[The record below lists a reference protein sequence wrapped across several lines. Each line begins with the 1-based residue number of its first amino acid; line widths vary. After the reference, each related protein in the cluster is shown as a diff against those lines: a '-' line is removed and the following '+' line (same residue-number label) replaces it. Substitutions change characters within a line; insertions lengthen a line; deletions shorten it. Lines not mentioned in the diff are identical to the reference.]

1 MFAKYVRLAV
11 VPALLLIVSPSSMAD
26 SPALQQQVEN
36 LQQRVDELERRL
48 NALETP
54 QVKHAVEQ
62 LTGSTNPGDSLDQTN
77 WRLLK
82 VGFDYHDVR
91 ELLGEPVKIK
101 KGGMEFW
108 YYSDQGLKGPYV
120 KFLFKKA
127 NDWKA
132 PEQ

>member
-1 MFAKYVRLAV
+1 MFSKYCRLTV
-11 VPALLLIVSPSSMAD
+11 FPVFLFMISPLSMAD
-26 SPALQQQVEN
+26 SAALQQQVEA

-62 LTGSTNPGDSLDQTN
+62 LTGSTNPGDSNDQSN

-91 ELLGEPVKIK
+91 ELLGEPVRIK

-108 YYSDQGLKGPYV
+108 YYSDRGLKGPYV

-132 PEQ
+132 PGE